1 MKTQHKYLFLSLS
14 AIMLLLSSCQDVID
28 IELKDGDRVYVIEGG
43 VYEGVDSVMVH
54 VTKTTSYFDTSE
66 PIGVSDAT
74 VVLTMPDNSE
84 VPLTYVASGYYKA
97 SGLNVIADG
106 TYKLKV
112 TADGK
117 QFTSSSRMP
126 PSVSIDS
133 LEVVPQ
139 AGFGPQQGPPKLN
152 ILVSFQDPIGAS
164 FYRISA
170 DLNHEPLNGAAD
182 LEVFDD
188 NLNDGTLI
196 RIPYFARL
204 FDPGDTVDIYLNS
217 IDEGTFNFWNTFGPI
232 ATGDAGS
239 PFSAAPANPV
249 SNIKGG
255 ALGVFGAYTKDH
267 RMIILHP

>member
-1 MKTQHKYLFLSLS
+1 MKTQRKYFFLSLS

-28 IELKDGDRVYVIEGG
+28 IELKDADRVYVVEGG

-54 VTKTTSYFDTSE
+54 VTKTTSYFDTAE

-97 SGLNVIADG
+97 TGMNVTPDG

-117 QFTSSSRMP
+117 EFTSSSYMP
-126 PSVSIDS
+126 GSIPIDS

-139 AGFGPQQGPPKLN
+139 EGFGGSPGGLN
-152 ILVSFQDPIGAS
+152 ILVSFQDPLGKS

-204 FDPGDTVDIYLNS
+204 FDPGDTVDIYLNA

-249 SNIKGG
+249 TNMKGG